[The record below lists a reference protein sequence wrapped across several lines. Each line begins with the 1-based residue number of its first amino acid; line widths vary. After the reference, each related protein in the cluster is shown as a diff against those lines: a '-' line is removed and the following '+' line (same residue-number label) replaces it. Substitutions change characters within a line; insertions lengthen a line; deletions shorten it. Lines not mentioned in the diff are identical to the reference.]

1 MSPSLFFDED
11 KLPKWMFHIIFLE
24 KIRNFGKKKILFI
37 FKVRESMCMSRG
49 RGGGEER
56 KRESDAVSLLS
67 LEPQVGLSLKTA
79 RS

>member
-1 MSPSLFFDED
+1 MDVSHHFSRED
-11 KLPKWMFHIIFLE
+11 KELWK
-24 KIRNFGKKKILFI
+24 KKKILFI